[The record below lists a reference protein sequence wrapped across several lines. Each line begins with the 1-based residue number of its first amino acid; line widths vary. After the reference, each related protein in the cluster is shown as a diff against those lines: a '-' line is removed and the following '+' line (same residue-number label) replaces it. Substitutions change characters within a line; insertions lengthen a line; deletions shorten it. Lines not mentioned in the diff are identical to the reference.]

1 LTVKKPT
8 SIEMTKLKIKEVQLV
23 PTDIQVAKIP
33 IGAIPFNIYYTN
45 GKILLCMICDETET
59 ITEDLRID
67 INSYNL
73 LITFP
78 TTAVFM
84 NTFEF
89 PHPNGK
95 DFVILHAFITLKSK
109 SLIIPTMTR
118 NLHELVKELRA

>member
-1 LTVKKPT
+1 MEKKFT
-8 SIEMTKLKIKEVQLV
+8 SLQVSPLKIKEIVLAT
-23 PTDIQVAKIP
+23 TDIQIANIP
-33 IGAIPFNIYYTN
+33 IGSIPFNIFCTR
-45 GKILLCMICDETET
+45 GKIILCLICDETET
-59 ITEDLRID
+59 VTEELRID

-73 LITFP
+73 PITFS

-109 SLIIPTMTR
+109 SIIVPDMTK
-118 NLHELVKELRA
+118 NLRELVKDLKA

>member
-1 LTVKKPT
+1 
-8 SIEMTKLKIKEVQLV
+8 
-23 PTDIQVAKIP
+23 
-33 IGAIPFNIYYTN
+33 
-45 GKILLCMICDETET
+45 MICDETET